1 MAPEVTPESIRDAQ
15 FRTVIRGVDASA
27 VAQFQA
33 EVAAKVSELLEKNE
47 RLTARLGEFA
57 DRDLKSE
64 FEVVGS
70 EVTAV
75 LDAAREAAESMRER
89 ASLDAARWRSEAMA
103 EAEQLGKGARNDAE
117 ALRGDAWTV
126 GTEMLAQAV
135 AESNRLIKQAER
147 DAITITGEAERD
159 AHRLV
164 SNSRREAEDLVRS
177 ATMDAEKLTADATK
191 AHDDMIEQARRQAEA
206 SQERT
211 RALEQRREELMAELE
226 GVRSTLG
233 HLEGTL
239 EAKREDLNLSRTA
252 DSSVRVVP
260 STPAAEPTAPEANTD
275 WVPGETVR
283 VVRGEEPVSA
293 IPQTHEPEVAPQ
305 PVPPAVRVIPAPT
318 RQQDERGSG
327 EPDHDPLD
335 EGEASKPDE
344 APDVESEA
352 QEPATP
358 ITTPHPDDVG
368 ALFASLRQPGEP
380 SSMRLDE
387 DNEELSQIA
396 DNPKQAKPMPPT
408 DEADEVSLAKAVIRS
423 GDHDLEARDALLL
436 PITNRAL
443 RGVKKAITEAQNIAL
458 DGLRTRS
465 DWKPSK
471 PQLTNTLKADLI
483 ALWSES
489 FSAGHDMAE
498 TMAGEKLKRP
508 PTPTSDPSGD
518 FVGSLVDALTEQL
531 ATAGDGQRE
540 RQSAAS
546 KVFRAW
552 RTDEAERR
560 IRQLSLRAYHSG
572 LTGSAAGHTVEWV
585 ASGTPC
591 SACRDAASDPPAHL
605 PPVHAGCEC
614 TIVVVR

>member
-33 EVAAKVSELLEKNE
+33 EVASKVAELLEQNQ

-64 FEVVGS
+64 FEVVGN

-75 LDAAREAAESMRER
+75 LEAAREAAESMRER

-103 EAEQLGKGARNDAE
+103 EVENVQKEARNDAE

-126 GTEMLAQAV
+126 GTEMLNQATT
-135 AESNRLIKQAER
+135 ESNRLMKQAER

-164 SNSRREAEDLVRS
+164 STSRREAEDLVRS
-177 ATMDAEKLTADATK
+177 ASMDAEKLTTDAAK

-226 GVRSTLG
+226 GVRSTLS

-239 EAKREDLNLSRTA
+239 EAKREDLNLSRA
-252 DSSVRVVP
+252 MGDSSVRVVP
-260 STPAAEPTAPEANTD
+260 STPAAEPSAAPESQVD

-283 VVRGEEPVSA
+283 VVRGDEQAGPATETRP
-293 IPQTHEPEVAPQ
+293 PLAP
-305 PVPPAVRVIPAPT
+305 PAPAVRVIPPQRASAAEPEPEI
-318 RQQDERGSG
+318 DE
-327 EPDHDPLD
+327 EPVEPVVTV
-335 EGEASKPDE
+335 ASQ
-344 APDVESEA
+344 PDVESD
-352 QEPATP
+352 EPVAA
-358 ITTPHPDDVG
+358 TTPSDDVDV
-368 ALFASLRQPGEP
+368 LFASLRDPGSPARVAPLEP
-380 SSMRLDE
+380 AATHPESGSIDSVDPVSVEETTSSGPVRVADDLL
-387 DNEELSQIA
+387 EE
-396 DNPKQAKPMPPT
+396 
-408 DEADEVSLAKAVIRS
+408 
-423 GDHDLEARDALLL
+423 RDAMLL
-436 PITNRAL
+436 PITNRSL
-443 RGVKKAITEAQNIAL
+443 RGIKKAITEAQNIAL
-458 DGLRTRS
+458 DGLRTTA

-471 PQLTNTLKADLI
+471 TQLTNTLQADLI

-498 TMAGEKLKRP
+498 AMAGKKLKRP
-508 PTPTSDPSGD
+508 PTPDGD
-518 FVGSLVDALTEQL
+518 STKEFVAGLVDSLKSEL
-531 ATAGDGQRE
+531 SSAGDGQRE

-546 KVFRAW
+546 KVFRGW

-560 IRQLSLRAYHSG
+560 IRQTSLRAYHSG
-572 LTGSAAGHTVEWV
+572 LAGSATDLELEWV

-591 SACRDAASDPPAHL
+591 SACQASAADPANHL
-605 PPVHAGCEC
+605 PPVHPGCEC
-614 TIVVVR
+614 SLAIATS

>member
-1 MAPEVTPESIRDAQ
+1 MAPEVTPDSVRDAK
-15 FRTVIRGVDASA
+15 FRTVIRGVDAAA
-27 VAQFQA
+27 VAQFQ
-33 EVAAKVSELLEKNE
+33 EQVAAKIAELQEQNE

-64 FEVVGS
+64 FEVVGN

-75 LDAAREAAESMRER
+75 LEAAREAAESMRER
-89 ASLDAARWRSEAMA
+89 ASADSARWRAEAMA
-103 EAEQLGKGARNDAE
+103 ESEEARKDARSDAE

-126 GTEMLAQAV
+126 GTEMLSQAV
-135 AESNRLIKQAER
+135 VESNRLSKQAER

-164 SNSRREAEDLVRS
+164 SNARREAEDLVRT
-177 ATMDAEKLTADATK
+177 AAMDAEKLNTGATK
-191 AHDDMIEQARRQAEA
+191 AHDEMIEQARRQSEA

-211 RALEQRREELMAELE
+211 QALEQRREELMAELE
-226 GVRSTLG
+226 GVRTTLS

-239 EAKREDLNLSRTA
+239 EAKRDDLKLSRTT

-260 STPAAEPTAPEANTD
+260 SSPVPPPASSDVPTD

-283 VVRGEEPVSA
+283 VVRGDEPPAEATRRPEPEPAPIAEVPTVKVIPAAPPSRNEDEEANRDTAPEPVASEETQNGVVVA
-293 IPQTHEPEVAPQ
+293 EAEPEV
-305 PVPPAVRVIPAPT
+305 REPAPPSAPPP
-318 RQQDERGSG
+318 SG
-327 EPDHDPLD
+327 
-335 EGEASKPDE
+335 
-344 APDVESEA
+344 
-352 QEPATP
+352 
-358 ITTPHPDDVG
+358 PDDVG
-368 ALFASLRQPGEP
+368 ELFASLRHPGETAVVPP
-380 SSMRLDE
+380 SSGVGPADREPTTSEAPPPDVPASQAPIRVSESVL
-387 DNEELSQIA
+387 EE
-396 DNPKQAKPMPPT
+396 
-408 DEADEVSLAKAVIRS
+408 
-423 GDHDLEARDALLL
+423 RDALLL

-443 RGVKKAITEAQNIAL
+443 RGIKKAITEAQNIAL

-471 PQLTNTLKADLI
+471 PQLTTTLKADLI

-498 TMAGEKLKRP
+498 AMAGEKLKRP

-518 FVGSLVDALTEQL
+518 FVAALVDALKSEL
-531 ATAGDGQRE
+531 ISAGDGQRE
-540 RQSAAS
+540 RQSGAS

-560 IRQLSLRAYHSG
+560 IRQLALRAYHIG
-572 LTGSAAGHTVEWV
+572 LVGSAAGRTVEWV
-585 ASGTPC
+585 ASGIPC
-591 SACRDAASDPPAHL
+591 SSCREAASEAANHL

-614 TIVVVR
+614 TIAIAS